1 MWPQQPR
8 FESESRHSSR
18 PLATHPFYFV
28 FKHPHR
34 GGASASNLGAREPC
48 FPLATGRQ
56 EVFFIHPKE
65 RKTPLAANLG
75 TFSALTRSVR
85 KLNQMAFLQRAS
97 KRGQVLESPA
107 VQREASWA
115 VLAGKWRLR
124 GSSENLKDLQRPEK
138 SARQVSDSSST
149 DLLSASDLGSC
160 ESLSRGNCFSPWL

>member
-18 PLATHPFYFV
+18 PLATRPFYFV
-28 FKHPHR
+28 FKHPHPR
-34 GGASASNLGAREPC
+34 GASASNLGDGEPC

-65 RKTPLAANLG
+65 GKTPLAANLG
-75 TFSALTRSVR
+75 TFSALTRSVRKLR

-115 VLAGKWRLR
+115 VLAGKWRPCGPQKTLR
-124 GSSENLKDLQRPEK
+124 IFKDQRKVPI
-138 SARQVSDSSST
+138 R
-149 DLLSASDLGSC
+149 
-160 ESLSRGNCFSPWL
+160 